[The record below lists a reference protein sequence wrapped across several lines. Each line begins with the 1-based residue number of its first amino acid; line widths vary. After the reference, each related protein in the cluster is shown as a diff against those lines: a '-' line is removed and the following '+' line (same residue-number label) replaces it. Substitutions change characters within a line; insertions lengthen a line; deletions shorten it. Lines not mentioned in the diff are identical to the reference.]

1 MNATNLKIKLIKEIE
16 SLDNKNI
23 DKLYGIVMNFINGQV
38 ESESWESLTEV
49 QKAGIDSGINQ
60 LDQDKGISHNM
71 VMEEL
76 KKKYEIIRI

>member
-1 MNATNLKIKLIKEIE
+1 MNATNLKIKLIKEID

-76 KKKYEIIRI
+76 KKKYGIIRI

>member
-1 MNATNLKIKLIKEIE
+1 MSATNLKIKLIKEID

-38 ESESWESLTEV
+38 ESESWENLTEV

-60 LDQDKGISHNM
+60 LDQNKGISHNM

-76 KKKYEIIRI
+76 KKKYEIK

>member
-49 QKAGIDSGINQ
+49 QKAVIDSGINQ

>member
-1 MNATNLKIKLIKEIE
+1 MNATNLKIKLIKEID

-38 ESESWESLTEV
+38 ESESWENLTEV

-60 LDQDKGISHNM
+60 LDQNKGISHNM

-76 KKKYEIIRI
+76 KKKYEIK

>member
-1 MNATNLKIKLIKEIE
+1 MNATNLKIKLIKEID

-23 DKLYGIVMNFINGQV
+23 DELYGIVMNFINGQV

-76 KKKYEIIRI
+76 KKKYELK

>member
-1 MNATNLKIKLIKEIE
+1 MNATNLKIKLIKEID

-49 QKAGIDSGINQ
+49 QKAGIASGLNQ

-76 KKKYEIIRI
+76 KKKYELK